1 MEQEKDS
8 EESSLFAN
16 TFDNPGADAP
26 APVEAGQP
34 ETEAPEQ
41 APEEKGDPA
50 PEAEVGQPRD
60 EAGRFAP
67 KSQDAEPAAPPAA
80 EREPQHVPVA
90 ALKDERSKRQ
100 AIEDRLRQAEAF
112 IAQMQQQQRQPPPAE
127 QPPAQTPDPIG
138 ALLDNPQQFARQ
150 IAAEEIRQALAPI
163 AEQQFSDRLT
173 NSYARAKAS
182 APDYDEAD
190 SLVAAALEAAP
201 PQAAEQFRARLRSHP
216 DPAQL
221 VLSEG
226 RRLRELH
233 EFHQW
238 KQSQAQAAQQP
249 AARAPSAP
257 SAPLPASLATAR
269 GVGASRQPD
278 NQGGSLLD
286 GIWRS

>member
-8 EESSLFAN
+8 EASSLFAT

-112 IAQMQQQQRQPPPAE
+112 IAQMQQQRQPPPAE
-127 QPPAQTPDPIG
+127 QPPAQAPDPIG

-163 AEQQFSDRLT
+163 AEQQFNDRLT
-173 NSYARAKAS
+173 NSYARAKAKY
-182 APDYDEAD
+182 ADYDESDAVV
-190 SLVAAALEAAP
+190 SAALEAAP
-201 PQAAEQFRARLRSHP
+201 PQVAEQFRARLRSHP

-226 RRLRELH
+226 RWLRELH

-249 AARAPSAP
+249 AAPAPSAP
-257 SAPLPASLATAR
+257 QAPLPASLATAR

-278 NQGGSLLD
+278 SHSGSLLD